1 MPVSPFFCEVDMKK
15 IQEWLDSYRNS
26 DPVTKLFIVG
36 VLIVSVILFFLL
48 LIFLNSY
55 FGIILLLASILLVV
69 YSDEIGAYLSR
80 KSNSNNSCIDSCI
93 GCDAVYPYIL
103 TCVYDALKIVSPILH
118 LSIPPTERQIQ
129 SICPPRPDGLPRCAF
144 RVMRKTDEESVSDED
159 ILSCFRQTLQDSFV
173 SHGSSF
179 LCTGV
184 KDLYVEEVKQDD
196 FSVTFYIMPY
206 CPSRTASCINQ
217 LKRREQVQKDRL
229 AAKHEEHVYD
239 DQI

>member
-1 MPVSPFFCEVDMKK
+1 MNKLRDCVE
-15 IQEWLDSYRNS
+15 SYKS
-26 DPVTKLFIVG
+26 ATTLTKVIIAGLMA
-36 VLIVSVILFFLL
+36 VSVILFLL
-48 LIFLNSY
+48 LLYFLNTY
-55 FGIILLLASILLVV
+55 LGIILVFSAIVLIL
-69 YSDEIGAYLSR
+69 YNDEISAYINR
-80 KSNSNNSCIDSCI
+80 KSTSQDSCIDSCI

-144 RVMRKTDEESVSDED
+144 RVMRKTEEESVSNED
-159 ILSCFRQTLQDSFV
+159 ILSCFRQILQDSFV

-229 AAKHEEHVYD
+229 SIKQEEHVYD